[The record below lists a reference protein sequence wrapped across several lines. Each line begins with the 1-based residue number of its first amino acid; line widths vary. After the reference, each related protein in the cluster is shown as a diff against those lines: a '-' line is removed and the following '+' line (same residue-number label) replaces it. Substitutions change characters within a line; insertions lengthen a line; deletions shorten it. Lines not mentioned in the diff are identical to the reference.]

1 MKSYKLEIK
10 TIVFVVAVASIVIFS
25 TVLFMLH
32 LVETEKL
39 GELLLHYGF
48 LIAPITL
55 LWVWLEKSLWHIPLL
70 QSMRKS
76 FNIPPD
82 IRGRWEGVINSSS
95 VKEPQKFVIEV
106 SQSLTTLHVHA
117 YSSIGKSKSILVEIA
132 ADDNENQ
139 FTLCFFW
146 QGETPTNVSGKQI
159 IQRFNGYTLLHLN
172 DFDTPK
178 KFKGTYFTD
187 VQPEQTFG
195 TIELSWVSLDL
206 KHRLE

>member
-1 MKSYKLEIK
+1 MKSYKLDIK
-10 TIVFVVAVASIVIFS
+10 TIVFVVAVASIIIFS

-32 LVETEKL
+32 WVETSKL

-70 QSMRKS
+70 QSMRKI
-76 FNIPPD
+76 FNIAPD
-82 IRGRWEGVINSSS
+82 MRGRWEGVINSSL
-95 VKEPQKFVIEV
+95 VNEPQKFVIEV
-106 SQSLTTLHVHA
+106 TQSLTTLHVHA

-132 ADDNENQ
+132 TDDNENQ
-139 FTLCFFW
+139 FTLCSFW
-146 QGETPTNVSGKQI
+146 QGETPTNVNGKQI
-159 IQRFNGYTLLHLN
+159 IQRFNGYTLLNLN
-172 DFDTPK
+172 DFDSPK
-178 KFKGTYFTD
+178 TFKGTYFTD

>member
-10 TIVFVVAVASIVIFS
+10 TIVFVVAVMSIIIFS
-25 TVLFMLH
+25 TVLFTLH
-32 LVETEKL
+32 MVETEKL

-55 LWVWLEKSLWHIPLL
+55 FWVWLDKSLWHLPAV
-70 QSMRKS
+70 QSMRKT

-82 IRGRWEGVINSSS
+82 LRGRWEGLLYSSS
-95 VKEPQKFVIEV
+95 FKEPQKFVIEV

-117 YSSIGKSKSILVEIA
+117 YSSIGISKSILVEIA

-146 QGETPTNVSGKQI
+146 QGETPTHVSGKQF

-172 DFDTPK
+172 DFDKPK
-178 KFKGTYFTD
+178 SLKGTYFTD
-187 VQPEQTFG
+187 FQPEQTHG
-195 TIELSWVSLDL
+195 TIELEWVSLSL
-206 KHRLE
+206 KRRLE

>member
-106 SQSLTTLHVHA
+106 TQSLTTLHVHA
-117 YSSIGKSKSILVEIA
+117 YSSIGKSKRNTA
-132 ADDNENQ
+132 
-139 FTLCFFW
+139 
-146 QGETPTNVSGKQI
+146 
-159 IQRFNGYTLLHLN
+159 
-172 DFDTPK
+172 
-178 KFKGTYFTD
+178 
-187 VQPEQTFG
+187 
-195 TIELSWVSLDL
+195 
-206 KHRLE
+206 

>member
-10 TIVFVVAVASIVIFS
+10 TIVFVVALASITIFS
-25 TVLFMLH
+25 TALFTLH

-55 LWVWLEKSLWHIPLL
+55 LWVWLEKYLWHIPLL
-70 QSMRKS
+70 QSMRKL
-76 FNIPPD
+76 FNIAPD
-82 IRGRWEGVINSSS
+82 MRGRWEGVINSSS
-95 VKEPQKFVIEV
+95 YHEPQKFVIEV
-106 SQSLTTLHVHA
+106 AQSLTTLHVHA
-117 YSSIGKSKSILVEIA
+117 YSSIGISRSILVEIA
-132 ADDNENQ
+132 ADDNANQ
-139 FTLCFFW
+139 YTLCFFW
-146 QGETPTNVSGKQI
+146 QGETPTDVNGKNI

-178 KFKGTYFTD
+178 SFKGTYFTD
-187 VQPEQTFG
+187 VQPDQTHG
-195 TIELSWVSLDL
+195 TIELTWVSLDL

>member
-55 LWVWLEKSLWHIPLL
+55 LWVWLEKSLWHIKML
-70 QSMRKS
+70 QSMRKA

-106 SQSLTTLHVHA
+106 TQSLTTLHVHA

-146 QGETPTNVSGKQI
+146 QGETPINVGGKQI

-178 KFKGTYFTD
+178 TFKGTYFTD